1 MNFYET
7 VFVIHPALQ
16 AGRLD
21 DMASTINTKI
31 QTLEGKHLYSENW
44 GKKKLAYAI
53 DKQKYGTYIHVQ
65 FKMNSDR
72 VSNLVEEF
80 EHNSNVLRFLVSKI
94 EEGDI
99 LEEKVVIDNTDSKI
113 ENNSDE
119 TNKTDVKETKKNDDV
134 DITKEEEI
142 TKD

>member
-21 DMASTINTKI
+21 DMASSINTKI
-31 QTLEGKHLYSENW
+31 QTLEGKYLYSETW

-53 DKQKYGTYIHVQ
+53 DKQKYGIYIHVQ

-72 VSNLVEEF
+72 VSGLVEEF

-94 EEGDI
+94 EERDI
-99 LEEKVVIDNTDSKI
+99 LEEEKAVVDNTDSKI
-113 ENNSDE
+113 EKNSDKIND
-119 TNKTDVKETKKNDDV
+119 TNVKKTKNNDDTNNTKKET
-134 DITKEEEI
+134 